1 MEDSGSTGTLEK
13 PSTSLVRAI
22 SIGLIKIDPSTGSL
36 LATCPNMDDVDTRQ
50 AIQAAKK
57 AFAGWSKTTGKA
69 RYELLMKWYD
79 LSMQNIDDL
88 ATILSAE
95 CGKPFAEAKGE
106 IVYGSSFLQW
116 FAEEAKR
123 VYGDV
128 IPPNVPGRRIVVVRQ
143 PVGVCGLITPFN
155 FPNSMLTRKAGAAL
169 AAGCTIIA
177 KPAPETPL
185 STLSLCELAIRA
197 GIPPGVVNAIVSNH
211 DTAPKIG
218 TELCTH
224 PDVAKI
230 SFTGSTAVGKLLIQ
244 QSASTCKRVSMELGG
259 NAPFIVFDD
268 ADVDSAVL
276 GAMQSKFRNTGQTCV
291 CTNRFFIQSAVFDEF
306 LEKITDK
313 VKQLKV
319 GEPFEAGVE
328 QGPLIHARALEKVE
342 RHLTDAVSKGAKI
355 ATGGKKHA
363 RGGNFF
369 EPTVLSG
376 MTREMQIFSEETFG
390 PIAALYKFDT
400 EEDVI
405 RMANDTEFGLAAYFY
420 SRDIGRVWRVGEALE
435 YGMVGINCGLISTEV
450 APFGGVKS
458 SGFGREGSKYGIE
471 EYTFVKTMTMGIE

>member
-1 MEDSGSTGTLEK
+1 
-13 PSTSLVRAI
+13 
-22 SIGLIKIDPSTGSL
+22 
-36 LATCPNMDDVDTRQ
+36 MDEVDTRR

-95 CGKPFAEAKGE
+95 CGKPLAEAKGE

-169 AAGCTIIA
+169 AAGGTIIA

-218 TELCTH
+218 TELCTN

-291 CTNRFFIQSAVFDEF
+291 CTNRFFIQSAVYDEF

-313 VKQLKV
+313 VKKLKV